1 MITDKTENIFERLT
15 IIFNVPVHF
24 LLDSLLESI
33 SSLLG
38 CVYLVQDT
46 VGIELPWWLSSKESA
61 C

>member
-33 SSLLG
+33 IIPSGLCLF
-38 CVYLVQDT
+38 
-46 VGIELPWWLSSKESA
+46 SA
-61 C
+61 GYCWY